1 MLSAGDRL
9 KIALEARGVKK
20 QMAFAVQIG
29 VDDSVVSR
37 WKRGSRLT
45 LQHAIK
51 ICEVL
56 DISLDWLVL
65 GRGRMDSHRLSK
77 SLDALSRLTDSAD
90 GLPEPIVA
98 ALLTVTE
105 AIRAEFDPDRKSSRP

>member
-9 KIALEARGVKK
+9 KVALEARGVKK

-37 WKRGSRLT
+37 WKRGHRLT
-45 LQHAIK
+45 LQHAVR

-65 GRGRMDSHRLSK
+65 GRGTMDSHKIYQAADLARLPGS
-77 SLDALSRLTDSAD
+77 TD
-90 GLPEPIVA
+90 GLPGPIAA
-98 ALLTVTE
+98 ALLTVAD
-105 AIRAEFDPDRKSSRP
+105 AIRAEFDPDRRSDRS

>member
-1 MLSAGDRL
+1 
-9 KIALEARGVKK
+9 
-20 QMAFAVQIG
+20 MAFAAQIG

-37 WKRGSRLT
+37 WKRGNRLT
-45 LQHAIK
+45 LQHAIR

-65 GRGRMDSHRLSK
+65 GRGTMDSHRISQAVDLV
-77 SLDALSRLTDSAD
+77 RLPGSTD

-98 ALLTVTE
+98 ALLTVAD
-105 AIRAEFDPDRKSSRP
+105 AIRAEFGPDRRPV